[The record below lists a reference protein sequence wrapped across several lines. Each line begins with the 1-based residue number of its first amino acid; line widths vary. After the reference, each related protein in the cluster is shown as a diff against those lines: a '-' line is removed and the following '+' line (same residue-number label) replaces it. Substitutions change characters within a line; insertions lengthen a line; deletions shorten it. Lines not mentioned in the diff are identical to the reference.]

1 MSIPSDIGGVPNVGD
16 PATRITV
23 QQSLGGAFAGVGE
36 AKPAKPSKI
45 KAKHTE
51 QLKYNGIHDI
61 VRELNAIS
69 GDKLGKY
76 FNKFVREDTPENA
89 YKSLGRT
96 KVDRKLRYDKI
107 IEYLKKA
114 SEFKP
119 NSTSFKKIEKF
130 KSFLSSIPTERLK
143 IEEELEPAGLEQKG
157 TEEKEAKSELPARAK
172 NREEPESQWFWNLFL
187 YLHYLELLKQ
197 VQGMKKKHK

>member
-1 MSIPSDIGGVPNVGD
+1 M
-16 PATRITV
+16 
-23 QQSLGGAFAGVGE
+23 
-36 AKPAKPSKI
+36 
-45 KAKHTE
+45 
-51 QLKYNGIHDI
+51 
-61 VRELNAIS
+61 NAIDS

-76 FNKFVREDTPENA
+76 FNKFVKEDTPEKA

-130 KSFLSSIPTERLK
+130 KSFLSSVPTERLN
-143 IEEELEPAGLEQKG
+143 IEKELEPAELEQKG
-157 TEEKEAKSELPARAK
+157 VPEEERRRKTEKSQKTCSGIRISSSSSITR
-172 NREEPESQWFWNLFL
+172 NC
-187 YLHYLELLKQ
+187 
-197 VQGMKKKHK
+197 